1 MAVDERR
8 NQKAAR
14 FLFDAHAAREPYQ
27 PIPDGFAP
35 RTISEAYDM
44 QDIYTR
50 LMTDVLGPI
59 IGYKVALTTPVMQRI
74 VGFNEPCAGVVFGNG
89 VHRSPE
95 TIKSNEYVRL
105 GAECEVAVLLK
116 RDLPTSSAPYDQT
129 RVRRGR
135 SPDARV

>member
-1 MAVDERR
+1 
-8 NQKAAR
+8 
-14 FLFDAHAAREPYQ
+14 
-27 PIPDGFAP
+27 
-35 RTISEAYDM
+35 M

-59 IGYKVALTTPVMQRI
+59 IGYKVALTTPVMQRM

-89 VHRSPE
+89 VHRSPV

-116 RDLPTSSAPYDQT
+116 RDLPASSAPYDQT